1 MHICSSMY
9 IINFNSMPLG
19 LSIIGVKQIDE
30 IVTVVEGMDLRIYQI
45 NV

>member
-1 MHICSSMY
+1 
-9 IINFNSMPLG
+9 MPLG

-45 NV
+45 NVWTK

>member
-1 MHICSSMY
+1 
-9 IINFNSMPLG
+9 MPLG